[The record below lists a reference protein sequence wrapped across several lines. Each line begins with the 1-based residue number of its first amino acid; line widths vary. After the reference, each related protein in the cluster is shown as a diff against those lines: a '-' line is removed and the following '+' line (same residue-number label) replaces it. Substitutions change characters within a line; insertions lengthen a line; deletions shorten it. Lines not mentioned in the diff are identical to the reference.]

1 MIKNVKFRNSR
12 SIVTILN
19 IIFLVVIF
27 LGVCYR
33 LFGYSFENKSNFENK
48 PDLMSNPQPTYMIYY
63 EELDDSI
70 IEMAQKYD
78 IVILH
83 PKSGDLTREDI
94 KKIQD
99 GGTCVLG
106 YISIGED
113 LRTAGMTP
121 EQMLEDSRFIGDA
134 TGPRVGPEDSFV
146 DGLDDTELQGETSP
160 SGGGFAS
167 YYLDDNDYDG
177 KPDFNPNFNCAYTNI
192 GDPLWFDVLDNMTLD
207 GVDKVAGMK
216 EILTEDYGRGLGCDG
231 LFLDTIDTC
240 APNGYT
246 SDSDPARTRF
256 EWTSPGVKKFMERV
270 KREYSDV
277 YLLQNRGLFFYN
289 YQHPHYQYNP
299 RQHIDFLMY
308 ESYRLDSNTTSLYY
322 ESFFLDNKNMYAP
335 KIMAEANRPD
345 GFKVLSLD
353 YAEGPEKYQLKD
365 TLLGKSNVGLDILME
380 DINEAQSVGFSH
392 YITDGGVTMVNDFVL
407 QHSEEKDIDPPIW
420 SSVHNKSVSYPPQEP
435 IPRVG
440 IGQVEAIENGV
451 IVRWDVAM
459 DKSGVTYTL
468 YYQKSPFDFEMEPN
482 LETAQKVELV
492 PEVGEGYTYQAEEN
506 TYPYQAVI
514 EGLDAGSN
522 YYFLIRAKD
531 RSTYGNEEKNT
542 VVLTESPLER
552 VN

>member
-1 MIKNVKFRNSR
+1 
-12 SIVTILN
+12 
-19 IIFLVVIF
+19 
-27 LGVCYR
+27 
-33 LFGYSFENKSNFENK
+33 
-48 PDLMSNPQPTYMIYY
+48 
-63 EELDDSI
+63 
-70 IEMAQKYD
+70 
-78 IVILH
+78 
-83 PKSGDLTREDI
+83 
-94 KKIQD
+94 
-99 GGTCVLG
+99 
-106 YISIGED
+106 
-113 LRTAGMTP
+113 MTP

-345 GFKVLSLD
+345 GFKVLSLG
-353 YAEGPEKYQLKD
+353 YAEGPEEYQLKD

>member
-33 LFGYSFENKSNFENK
+33 LFGYSFENK

-63 EELDDSI
+63 GELDDSI

-160 SGGGFAS
+160 SGSGFAS

-240 APNGYT
+240 APNEYT
-246 SDSDPARTRF
+246 GDSDPARTRF
-256 EWTSPGVKKFMERV
+256 EWTSPGVKEFMERI
-270 KREYSDV
+270 KNKYPDI

-289 YQHPHYQYNP
+289 YQYPHYKYNP
-299 RQHIDFLMY
+299 RQYIDFLMY
-308 ESYRLDSNTTSLYY
+308 ESYRLDSNTTNLYY
-322 ESFFLDNKNMYAP
+322 ETYFSDNKNMYAP
-335 KIMAEANRPD
+335 KIIAEANRPD
-345 GFKVLSLD
+345 GFKVLSLG
-353 YAEGPEKYQLKD
+353 YAEGPEEYQLKD
-365 TLLGKSNVGLDILME
+365 TLLGKSSAGLDILME
-380 DINEAQSVGFSH
+380 DINEAQRAGFSH
-392 YITDGGVTMVNDFVL
+392 YITDGNVTMVNDFVL
-407 QHSEEKDIDPPIW
+407 QHSEEEDIEPPIW
-420 SSVHNKSVSYPPQEP
+420 SSVHNKSTSYPKQEP

-531 RSTYGNEEKNT
+531 RSSYGNEEKNT